1 MDQNSIDLKGSEVSS
16 ISVDQGTLRLS
27 FSRAYIV
34 RSITGST
41 ERTRWWQ
48 AGELVMDG
56 AEIISSPPDGP
67 LKCTGG
73 DIDDNV
79 YTYRNM
85 IPLPLDSRGH
95 TGCTLRF
102 EESPVAL
109 IATGRTLKLA
119 MRDVPRYIGHLR
131 PESG

>member
-34 RSITGST
+34 RNMTGST

-56 AEIISSPPDGP
+56 AEIISSPADGP

-79 YTYRNM
+79 YTYRDM

-102 EESPVAL
+102 EESPVEL
-109 IATGRTLKLA
+109 IATGRTLKLE

-131 PESG
+131 PEKG